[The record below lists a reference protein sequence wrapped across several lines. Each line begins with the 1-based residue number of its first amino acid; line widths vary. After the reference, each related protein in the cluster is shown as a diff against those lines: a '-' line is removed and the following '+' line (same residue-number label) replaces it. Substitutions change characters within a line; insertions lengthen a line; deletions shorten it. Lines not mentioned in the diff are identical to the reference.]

1 MLELLKDVFQFFK
14 KNIRPISI
22 LTLAIEFPYILIQ
35 NIHYFSN
42 TSSEFSNNVGLIL
55 LLATLIIY
63 PLSTGAQISLYAMII
78 RGTKIDLKKC
88 VYNSR
93 NYLFNLVV
101 GSLIYI
107 FFTFLGLLVFIVPGI
122 IIAVR
127 LSFYCFFIVLEDL
140 NPIDALKKSAQ
151 VTKGY
156 TWPIANSL
164 IIVGFLLVASLLLIQ
179 LFLNEI
185 GLYNLYLGTLV
196 DSLFSILG
204 WLFKR
209 YDYSVPAAVIGI
221 ILGAMA
227 EDSLIYSYQIS
238 GGQWSY
244 LLERPL
250 TMVILVLLVASLFG
264 NKLVEVLARRALER
278 ALGRAQGARA

>member
-1 MLELLKDVFQFFK
+1 MQTKGGPILLELLKDIYQFFK
-14 KNIRPISI
+14 KNIWPISI

-42 TSSEFSNNVGLIL
+42 TSSEFFNNVGLIL
-55 LLATLIIY
+55 FMVTFIIY
-63 PLSTGAQISLYAMII
+63 PFSTGAQISLYAMIL

-93 NYLFNLVV
+93 KYLFNLVV

-122 IIAVR
+122 IIAAR
-127 LSFYCFFIVLEDL
+127 LSFYCFFIVLDDL
-140 NPIDALKKSAQ
+140 NPVDALKKSAQ

-204 WLFKR
+204 WL
-209 YDYSVPAAVIGI
+209 
-221 ILGAMA
+221 
-227 EDSLIYSYQIS
+227 SLI
-238 GGQWSY
+238 
-244 LLERPL
+244 
-250 TMVILVLLVASLFG
+250 LVFRFYCMYKEKAKSESDPAS
-264 NKLVEVLARRALER
+264 VS
-278 ALGRAQGARA
+278 

>member
-1 MLELLKDVFQFFK
+1 MQTKGGPILLELLKDVFQFFK
-14 KNIRPISI
+14 KNIWPISI

-42 TSSEFSNNVGLIL
+42 TSSEFSNNIGLIL

-63 PLSTGAQISLYAMII
+63 PLSSGAQISLYAMII
-78 RGTKIDLKKC
+78 GGTQIDLKKC
-88 VYNSR
+88 VYQSR
-93 NYLFNLVV
+93 KHLFNLVA

-107 FFTFLGLLVFIVPGI
+107 FFTFMGLLVFIVPGI

-127 LSFYCFFIVLEDL
+127 LSFYCFFIVLDDL
-140 NPIDALKKSAQ
+140 NPVDALKKSAQ

-204 WLFKR
+204 WL
-209 YDYSVPAAVIGI
+209 
-221 ILGAMA
+221 
-227 EDSLIYSYQIS
+227 SLI
-238 GGQWSY
+238 
-244 LLERPL
+244 
-250 TMVILVLLVASLFG
+250 LVFRFYCMY
-264 NKLVEVLARRALER
+264 KER
-278 ALGRAQGARA
+278 AKGESGPPAVS

>member
-1 MLELLKDVFQFFK
+1 MQTKDGPILLELLKDIYQFFK

-78 RGTKIDLKKC
+78 RGTKIDIKKC

-93 NYLFNLVV
+93 KYLFNLVV

-107 FFTFLGLLVFIVPGI
+107 FLTFLGLLVFIVPGI
-122 IIAVR
+122 FIAVR
-127 LSFYCFFIVLEDL
+127 LSFYCFFIVLDDL

-151 VTKGY
+151 ATKGY
-156 TWPIANSL
+156 TWQIANSL
-164 IIVGFLLVASLLLIQ
+164 IIVGFFLFAALLLIQ
-179 LFLNEI
+179 LFLNHI
-185 GLYNLYLGTLV
+185 GLYNIYFGTLV

-204 WLFKR
+204 WL
-209 YDYSVPAAVIGI
+209 
-221 ILGAMA
+221 
-227 EDSLIYSYQIS
+227 SLILVFRFYCLYQENIKS
-238 GGQWSY
+238 ESN
-244 LLERPL
+244 PP
-250 TMVILVLLVASLFG
+250 TVS
-264 NKLVEVLARRALER
+264 
-278 ALGRAQGARA
+278 

>member
-1 MLELLKDVFQFFK
+1 MQTKGGPILLELLKDVFQFFK
-14 KNIRPISI
+14 KNIWPISI

-63 PLSTGAQISLYAMII
+63 PLSTGAQISLYEMII
-78 RGTKIDLKKC
+78 QGTQIDLKKC
-88 VYNSR
+88 VLHSR
-93 NYLFNLVV
+93 KHLFNLMVA
-101 GSLIYI
+101 SLIYI

-127 LSFYCFFIVLEDL
+127 LSFYCFFIVLDGL
-140 NPIDALKKSAQ
+140 TPVDALKKSAQ

-156 TWPIANSL
+156 TWQIANAL
-164 IIVGFLLVASLLLIQ
+164 IVVGFLLVASLLLIQ

-185 GLYNLYLGTLV
+185 GLYNLYFGTVV

-204 WLFKR
+204 WL
-209 YDYSVPAAVIGI
+209 
-221 ILGAMA
+221 
-227 EDSLIYSYQIS
+227 SLILVFRFYCLYQEHGKLESDPPTIS
-238 GGQWSY
+238 
-244 LLERPL
+244 
-250 TMVILVLLVASLFG
+250 
-264 NKLVEVLARRALER
+264 
-278 ALGRAQGARA
+278 

>member
-1 MLELLKDVFQFFK
+1 M
-14 KNIRPISI
+14 

-63 PLSTGAQISLYAMII
+63 PLSTGAQISLYAMILQ
-78 RGTKIDLKKC
+78 GSKIDLIKC
-88 VYNSR
+88 VLNSR
-93 NYLFNLVV
+93 KSLFNLVV

-107 FFTFLGLLVFIVPGI
+107 FFTLLGLLVFIVPGI

-127 LSFYCFFIVLEDL
+127 LSFYCFFIVLEGL
-140 NPIDALKKSAQ
+140 TPVDALKKSAE

-156 TWPIANSL
+156 TWQIANSL
-164 IIVGFLLVASLLLIQ
+164 IIVGFLLVVSLLSIQ

-185 GLYNLYLGTLV
+185 GLYNLYFGTLV

-204 WLFKR
+204 WL
-209 YDYSVPAAVIGI
+209 
-221 ILGAMA
+221 
-227 EDSLIYSYQIS
+227 SLI
-238 GGQWSY
+238 
-244 LLERPL
+244 
-250 TMVILVLLVASLFG
+250 LVFRFYCLYKESVKSESAPTS
-264 NKLVEVLARRALER
+264 VS
-278 ALGRAQGARA
+278 